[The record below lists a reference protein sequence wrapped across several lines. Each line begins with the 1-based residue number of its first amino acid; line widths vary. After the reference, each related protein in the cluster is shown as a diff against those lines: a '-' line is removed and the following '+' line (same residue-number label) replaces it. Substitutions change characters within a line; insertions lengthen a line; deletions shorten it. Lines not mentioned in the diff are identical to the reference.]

1 MRMVPVIL
9 ALTSMLAASA
19 PKARVADFDGV
30 KVHYDSWGKGSEAV
44 VLVHGWT
51 CNAEFWR
58 ANAPDLAKDYRVIT
72 VDLPGHGR
80 SDKPQANYTMEYF
93 ARSVDAVLKH
103 AKVKRAVL
111 AGHSMGTP
119 VVRVYYR
126 LYPQKTAALIAV
138 DGALRPMMPKEQ
150 MDRLLASLRGPDFSK
165 TAAGMVGG
173 MTQPMRNAA
182 DRELVTRIMLAAPQ
196 HVAVSAMEGMADPA
210 VFEGSVSVPVLAIMA
225 SSPNWDA
232 DYVRQ
237 VRAMTPKLEYQSWG
251 GVSHFLMMDE
261 PAKFNATVRE
271 WLKKNRIL

>member
-1 MRMVPVIL
+1 MIPAIL
-9 ALTSMLAASA
+9 AVSALLAASG
-19 PKARVADFDGV
+19 PKDRVADYNGV
-30 KVHYDSWGKGSEAV
+30 KVHYDSWGKGSESV

-58 ANAPDLAKDYRVIT
+58 ANAPELAKEYRVIAI
-72 VDLPGHGR
+72 DLPGHGR
-80 SDKPQANYTMEYF
+80 SDKPQAKYTMEYF
-93 ARSVDAVLKH
+93 ARAVDAVLLH

-119 VVRVYYR
+119 VVRTYYR
-126 LYPQKTAALIAV
+126 LFPQKTVALIAV

-150 MDRLLASLRGPDFSK
+150 MDRFLAPMRGPDFPK
-165 TAAGMVGG
+165 VAAGMVGG

-182 DRELVTRIMLAAPQ
+182 DRELVKQVMLSAPQ

-225 SSPNWDA
+225 SSPNWNEA
-232 DYVRQ
+232 YVKQ
-237 VRAMTPKLEYQSWG
+237 VRAVTPKLEYQSWG

-261 PAKFNATVRE
+261 PAKFNAAVLE
-271 WLKKNRIL
+271 WLKKNKIL